1 MQSDP
6 HLLALT
12 MLLEAYQRLGYSPKL
27 GDVPAMVV
35 DTVRGVLDLPDG
47 LAAQFCEQAGIPAEA
62 PALVG
67 FYRRRLA
74 GTAAAVAVAVEVDA
88 GYPAKTDLV
97 LEDGKPTLERR
108 RGADRRPSALAL
120 ECADVRWL
128 SVVAPETAVV
138 DSLIIARSLR
148 MWVRSCRETPA
159 MPRARR
165 SRS

>member
-12 MLLEAYQRLGYSPKL
+12 MLLQAYQRLGYFPKL

-35 DTVRGVLDLPDG
+35 DTGRGVLDLPDG

-74 GTAAAVAVAVEVDA
+74 GTAAAVAVAVDA

-120 ECADVRWL
+120 ECADVH
-128 SVVAPETAVV
+128 
-138 DSLIIARSLR
+138 
-148 MWVRSCRETPA
+148 
-159 MPRARR
+159 
-165 SRS
+165 